1 MTYHGLKWSP
11 LNILS
16 KSNGFNGV
24 KYGFQ
29 TLVNHKPQISY
40 PNFTFNTNSNIT
52 YHGLKWS
59 PLIIVLKLYLSWIKI
74 TGFKPSFTTN
84 PKISYPNFSIAHSIS
99 IQKWHIM
106 VWNNRPWTSFE
117 NRFHVLGCKYA
128 VQNPHLRCPSLTI
141 FISQFLIQY
150 QCNNNISWFEMIAR
164 EYRFE
169 IEVLH
174 LGCNTRFKPSLTI
187 SIPFFSFNTKANMTH
202 DGSKWSPFN
211 ILSK

>member
-1 MTYHGLKWSP
+1 MTYYGLKWSP

-16 KSNGFNGV
+16 KSNRYTVV

-40 PNFTFNTNSNIT
+40 PNFTFNTNSNLT

-117 NRFHVLGCKYA
+117 NRFHILGCKYA

-141 FISQFLIQY
+141 LY
-150 QCNNNISWFEMIAR
+150 PN
-164 EYRFE
+164 
-169 IEVLH
+169 
-174 LGCNTRFKPSLTI
+174 
-187 SIPFFSFNTKANMTH
+187 FSFNTNAIIAYH
-202 DGSKWSPFN
+202 GLKWSPVN
-211 ILSK
+211 IVLKLKFYTWVVIRGSNPR